1 MESYKALFKITVSII
16 WIFTHSIANGGG
28 VTFSQEQ
35 VRGDMSNLYQ
45 SLIDTHYN
53 PYAYISK
60 AQLQQ
65 RYQNLQDQITGPS
78 YSLLETTKLYQQLVS
93 SLNNGHTEID
103 FPAAPYIEYAKSG
116 GTLFPLEISIEGN
129 KAFIRNN
136 YSKNSSIVK
145 GSELLKVNGQPINTI
160 LKSIYPL
167 ISAER
172 QYFKNAKLE
181 IYTLPRYYW
190 YAYGRQ
196 DNFVVTIRND
206 DSITEYNVKAIN
218 TFDEFEAKKDEILD
232 AQQKLNFF
240 ETTAYLNPGHFS
252 GDEKKYQQFI
262 DESFAAIRKKSSK
275 NLIIDLRNNGG
286 GNDSFSDYLVAY
298 IADKPFRWSSTF
310 SLRTSALL
318 KKDTKANKDITKPY
332 WQSVMNKKT
341 GERYEFQFDKYQPI
355 SEKKRYK
362 GNVYVL
368 INRHSHSQAA
378 VTAAQIQDYG
388 WATIVGEET
397 GDYPSLYASQFQY
410 SLPITNI
417 VVKISKGYIVR
428 VSGNK
433 ESKGV
438 IPDIMLR
445 DHLLDENDEI
455 LTQLLQRF

>member
-1 MESYKALFKITVSII
+1 MKPNKALIKIFFSLVLL
-16 WIFTHSIANGGG
+16 FTQSYVNANDIS
-28 VTFSQEQ
+28 FSQEQ
-35 VRGDMSNLYQ
+35 VRSDMSNLYQ

-60 AQLQQ
+60 VHLHQ
-65 RYQNLQDQITGPS
+65 RYQNLKNQVTEPY
-78 YSLLETTKLYQQLVS
+78 YSLLDTTKLYQQLVS
-93 SLNNGHTEID
+93 SINNGHTEID
-103 FPAAPYIEYAKSG
+103 FPVSPYIEYAKSG
-116 GTLFPLEISIEGN
+116 GTLFPLEVSIEDN
-129 KAFIRNN
+129 KAFIRKN

-160 LKSIYPL
+160 LKGIYPL

-172 QYFKNAKLE
+172 LYFKNAKLE

-190 YAYGRQ
+190 YAFGQQ
-196 DNFVVTIRND
+196 DNFVVTVQND
-206 DSITEYNVKAIN
+206 DSIAEYNVKAIN
-218 TFDEFEAKKDEILD
+218 IFDEFEAKKDKILN
-232 AQQKLNFF
+232 AQQKFNFF

-262 DESFAAIRKKSSK
+262 DESFAAIHEKSSK

-310 SLRTSALL
+310 SIRTSALL
-318 KKDTKANKDITKPY
+318 KKDTKANKDITTPY

-341 GERYEFQFDKYQPI
+341 GERYEFQFDKYQPK

-428 VSGNK
+428 VNGNT
-433 ESKGV
+433 EPKGV
-438 IPDIMLR
+438 IPDIMMR

-455 LTQLLQRF
+455 LTQLLQRL

>member
-1 MESYKALFKITVSII
+1 MKHFKTLLKAICPIVLMLFAALSLANEKP
-16 WIFTHSIANGGG
+16 FT
-28 VTFSQEQ
+28 QEQ
-35 VRGDMSNLYQ
+35 VIKDLSYLYD
-45 SLIDTHYN
+45 SLIETHYN
-53 PYAYISK
+53 PYAYTSPIELK
-60 AQLQQ
+60 Q
-65 RYQNLQDQITGPS
+65 RFHDLKSQVTEQS

-103 FPAAPYIEYAKSG
+103 FPASSYFEYAESG
-116 GTLFPLEISIEGN
+116 GTLFPLEVTIEDN
-129 KAFIRNN
+129 KALIRAN
-136 YSKNSSIVK
+136 YSKNTSIVK
-145 GSELLKVNGQPINTI
+145 GAELLEVNGQPISTI
-160 LKSIYPL
+160 LKGIYPL

-190 YAYGRQ
+190 YAFGQR
-196 DNFVVTIRND
+196 DKFVVTIRND
-206 DSITEYNVKAIN
+206 DLITEYNIEAIN
-218 TFDEFEAKKDEILD
+218 VFDEFEAKKDEILN
-232 AQQKLNFF
+232 AQQKLNIF
-240 ETTAYLNPGHFS
+240 ENTAYLNPGHFS
-252 GDEKKYQQFI
+252 GEEKKYQQFI
-262 DESFAAIRKKSSK
+262 DQSFAAINKISSK

-298 IADKPFRWSSTF
+298 IADKPFSWNSTF

-318 KKDTKANKDITKPY
+318 KKDTKANRDITQPY
-332 WQSVMNKKT
+332 WHSVISQKT
-341 GERYEFQFDKYQPI
+341 GERYEFHFEKYQPVPD
-355 SEKKRYK
+355 KKKYK

-428 VSGNK
+428 VNGNT
-433 ESKGV
+433 EPKGV
-438 IPDIMLR
+438 IPDIMMR

-455 LTQLLQRF
+455 LTQLLQRL